1 MQWWGGKGGEVHGG
15 GEERGQ
21 RVAMGLIG
29 KERCTKKED
38 GGGRGGIDSKK
49 ASGGEVHREEEG

>member
-1 MQWWGGKGGEVHGG
+1 MHGG